1 MHYLNEFPIIKLHF
15 APLMYDI
22 LYISLTN
29 PVKNQG
35 HIRELSV

>member
-1 MHYLNEFPIIKLHF
+1 MNDKVNASLHF

-29 PVKNQG
+29 PVKNLGQ
-35 HIRELSV
+35 IRELSV

>member
-1 MHYLNEFPIIKLHF
+1 MNDKVNATLHF
-15 APLMYDI
+15 HHLMYDI

-35 HIRELSV
+35 QIRELSE

>member
-1 MHYLNEFPIIKLHF
+1 MNDKVNASLHF

-22 LYISLTN
+22 LYISMTK

-35 HIRELSV
+35 QIRELSV